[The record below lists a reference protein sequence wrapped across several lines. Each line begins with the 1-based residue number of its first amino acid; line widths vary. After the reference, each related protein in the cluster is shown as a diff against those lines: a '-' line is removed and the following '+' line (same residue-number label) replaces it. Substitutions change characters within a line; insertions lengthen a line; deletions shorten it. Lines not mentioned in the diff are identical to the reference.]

1 LVLRVPTGFNGDMLT
16 EEALIL
22 LATLTASGL
31 LVLGVMELV
40 WPTTPRRPA
49 RRARPTLPTRPTPEA
64 MVGPWEAFHALP
76 EMPSPPAP
84 VEGIEPVFA
93 AVEAPPPANAP
104 DPVAAPPPPRRPTPT
119 HRSSRAPRSS
129 DWRSAEAPAP
139 AVVERPPMIAASVSA
154 PPATAEP
161 APAVVPPVEPAVPVL
176 AVEPVVA
183 AASTT
188 RRESKPSVLPI
199 DTCLAMYRERRFAE
213 VVSLGSAALEVNA
226 RMASVSERHDE
237 AAALFDLVGLSKQE
251 LGDRDGARA
260 AFRAAVREAEPQVRP
275 TYVRHLI
282 ILARSV
288 VDPIVAAGAT
298 AEGDEAAAQVRELRA
313 CAVALEDAVSV
324 VPGDEGLGSAS
335 AAVREALSPA
345 CERLVARVVSGEG
358 DDQARELVL
367 EALADEA
374 MPTAWRERLRE
385 QLIAASSAEIGQLTA
400 QAIRSVQDG
409 KDGEALA
416 ALERAERL
424 SAALPSGSVED
435 ERREEF
441 ERRLWWGYTK
451 VGLRRVETKKF
462 EDALEPLFRAL
473 RLGGIDEERLGETRA
488 ALVRALDGLIDAK
501 WPAIQMLATEDVPAA
516 QGEVERLL
524 ALLRSS
530 NERGLS
536 RDDLGEAFAKVLHL
550 GQTLSQAPS

>member
-1 LVLRVPTGFNGDMLT
+1 LVLRAPTGFNGDMLT

-40 WPTTPRRPA
+40 WPTTSRRPA
-49 RRARPTLPTRPTPEA
+49 RRARLTPPTRDA
-64 MVGPWEAFHALP
+64 VVA
-76 EMPSPPAP
+76 PPVPAT
-84 VEGIEPVFA
+84 
-93 AVEAPPPANAP
+93 VEALPPANAP
-104 DPVAAPPPPRRPTPT
+104 KPVAAPTPPRRPAPTP
-119 HRSSRAPRSS
+119 RSGRAPRSS
-129 DWRSAEAPAP
+129 DWRSAEASAP
-139 AVVERPPMIAASVSA
+139 AVVERPPTIAASVSA
-154 PPATAEP
+154 SP
-161 APAVVPPVEPAVPVL
+161 APAESAAPVL
-176 AVEPVVA
+176 AVEPVA
-183 AASTT
+183 ADEPAT
-188 RRESKPSVLPI
+188 RRESKPSLLPI

-251 LGDRDGARA
+251 LGDCDGARA
-260 AFRAAVREAEPQVRP
+260 AFRAAVRGAEPQERP

-282 ILARSV
+282 TLVRSV
-288 VDPIVAAGAT
+288 VDPIVAAGAA
-298 AEGDEAAAQVRELRA
+298 AEGDEAAAHVRELRA
-313 CAVALEDAVSV
+313 CVVALEDALGV
-324 VPGDEGLGSAS
+324 VPGDEGLRSAS

-345 CERLVARVVSGEG
+345 CEWLVARVVSGEG
-358 DDQARELVL
+358 DDQARELVR

-385 QLIAASSAEIGQLTA
+385 SLTAASSAEIGQLTA

-409 KDGEALA
+409 QDGEALA

-488 ALVRALDGLIDAK
+488 ALVRALDGLVDTK
-501 WPAIQMLATEDVPAA
+501 WPAIQTLAAEDVAAA
-516 QGEVERLL
+516 QVEVEKLS

-530 NERGLS
+530 TERGINQ
-536 RDDLGEAFAKVLHL
+536 DDLGEAFAKVLHL
-550 GQTLSQAPS
+550 GQTLSQARS